1 MPSATQPASARWGT
15 VNSVLDSV
23 KVCRLLYNNP
33 VQSESAVIL
42 LRSRLLSTAQRMGF
56 PEIKR
61 ENMALVVSELVSNQ
75 IKHAGGRG
83 MLQIWQQPGGC
94 LDLLALDFGPGIVN
108 LRLAEEDGYSTVNTL
123 GKGLGSI
130 RRLSDEV
137 AIYTQP
143 ETPGAKRW
151 SGTAIMARFRLG
163 QEGAS
168 PVRIGMFS
176 RALSDERFN
185 GDRIYLLQ
193 DRERVRWLHLDGLG
207 HGEIAHETTS
217 ALGGHVAHSHDLA
230 NMLAAVD
237 HQLVGSRGAVGIAG
251 ELDLTRRM
259 VELQGVGDMHAH
271 LFDQND
277 MHNIAFAPGILG
289 REHKAASVFRTGF
302 GPGGLV
308 ITASDG
314 IRRNWETSS
323 FPGLFH
329 QHPQLIAYV
338 VGNIMGRISDDQS
351 LCIIGAH

>member
-1 MPSATQPASARWGT
+1 MQNAAESILAKRGIASGM
-15 VNSVLDSV
+15 LDSI
-23 KVCRLLYNNP
+23 KACRLLYNNP

-42 LRSRLLSTAQRMGF
+42 LRSRLLSIAQRMGF
-56 PEIKR
+56 SEMKR

-83 MLQIWQQPGGC
+83 LLQIWQQPGLC
-94 LDLLALDFGPGIVN
+94 LDVLALDFGPGIVN

-143 ETPGAKRW
+143 ENPGAKRW
-151 SGTAIMARFRLG
+151 SGTAIMARFKLQQAR
-163 QEGAS
+163 AS
-168 PVRIGMFS
+168 SFRVGMFS

-193 DRERVRWLHLDGLG
+193 NGERVRWLHLDGLG
-207 HGEIAHETTS
+207 HGEIAYETTS
-217 ALGGHVAHSHDLA
+217 GLGGHVAHSQDMA

-251 ELDLTRRM
+251 ELDLARRT

-271 LFDQND
+271 VFEREE
-277 MHNIAFAPGILG
+277 MHNVSFAPGILG
-289 REHKAASVFRTGF
+289 REHKAPSLFRLGF
-302 GPGGLV
+302 GQGALV
-308 ITASDG
+308 VTASDG

-351 LCIIGAH
+351 LCIVSTQ